1 MKNSQVEQL
10 EQALG
15 LTPKAQTTPPDDS
28 KNLSEQIE
36 TLKQAMVNLNR
47 DLFILE
53 EDLLFP
59 SSTQVA
65 VYLSMD
71 VGEYFA
77 LDAVEIR
84 IDGEVQTHYLYTDRQ
99 VNALYRGG
107 VQRLFVGNVS
117 QGNHQLSA
125 FFIGIGPQNR
135 EYKRAVSIEFEKDE
149 DPVAIE
155 LSVID
160 STTKQQPLFEA
171 KAL

>member
-1 MKNSQVEQL
+1 
-10 EQALG
+10 
-15 LTPKAQTTPPDDS
+15 
-28 KNLSEQIE
+28 
-36 TLKQAMVNLNR
+36 
-47 DLFILE
+47 
-53 EDLLFP
+53 
-59 SSTQVA
+59 
-65 VYLSMD
+65 MD

-107 VQRLFVGNVS
+107 VQRLFVGNVN
-117 QGNHQLSA
+117 QGKHQLSA